1 MLFRR
6 HNKTLFTATVNARF
20 TGILDGAVVPMT
32 QYANLAHTVP
42 LDYALWHRRFGHLN
56 LQDIKSIFK
65 QQLVLGAKLN
75 SDTLP
80 DPICEPCL
88 AGKQTRANVPKS
100 VNSRRSGLLELIHS
114 DLHGP
119 LPVQSR
125 IGAYHYWITFIND
138 ASRYWTVAPLKH
150 KSDAFA
156 AFKAFKAL
164 AENQLNARIKALHDD
179 KGGEYMSKE
188 WEELCTTS
196 GIKRMHTLRAEPHQN
211 GVAERAN
218 RTIKE
223 GITTMLN
230 EAGLPPSF

>member
-1 MLFRR
+1 M
-6 HNKTLFTATVNARF
+6 
-20 TGILDGAVVPMT
+20 
-32 QYANLAHTVP
+32 
-42 LDYALWHRRFGHLN
+42 
-56 LQDIKSIFK
+56 
-65 QQLVLGAKLN
+65 
-75 SDTLP
+75 
-80 DPICEPCL
+80 
-88 AGKQTRANVPKS
+88 
-100 VNSRRSGLLELIHS
+100 
-114 DLHGP
+114 
-119 LPVQSR
+119 
-125 IGAYHYWITFIND
+125 
-138 ASRYWTVAPLKH
+138 APLKH

-196 GIKRMHTLRAEPHQN
+196 GIKRIHTLRAEPHQN

-230 EAGLPPSF
+230 EAGLPPSFW

>member
-1 MLFRR
+1 
-6 HNKTLFTATVNARF
+6 
-20 TGILDGAVVPMT
+20 MT

-119 LPVQSR
+119 LSVQTR
-125 IGAYHYWITFIND
+125 IGAYHYWITFTDNT
-138 ASRYWTVAPLKH
+138 SRYWTVAPLKH
-150 KSDAFA
+150 KSDTFA
-156 AFKAFKAL
+156 IFKVFKAL
-164 AENQLNARIKALHDD
+164 TENQLNARIKALYNNN
-179 KGGEYMSKE
+179 KSKKYMFKK
-188 WEELCTTS
+188 WEKL
-196 GIKRMHTLRAEPHQN
+196 
-211 GVAERAN
+211 
-218 RTIKE
+218 
-223 GITTMLN
+223 
-230 EAGLPPSF
+230 